1 MRLDPLPPSEEV
13 LKLLHP
19 IVREWFEG
27 KYGKL
32 SPPQRGAIKL
42 IKEGRHVLISSPT
55 GTGKTLAAFLG
66 IIDELLRKAIDGIL
80 EDKVYAIYVSPLRAL
95 GNDMRRNLLEPLKE
109 IYQLVPEGT
118 QEIRV
123 AIRTSDTPPSEKQK
137 QLRKPPHI
145 LITTPES
152 FALALASPKFREKLS
167 EVRWVIVDEIHEI
180 ASSKRGTHLVLSMER
195 LAELVEYQRIGLSA
209 TIHPLETVASFLGG
223 KGRDVWIVDAR
234 FSKPIDIKVISPVK
248 DIVNASA
255 EELNEAIYKKMV
267 ELIKQHRAVLIF
279 TNTRHSTEK
288 VAFKLKQ
295 YLEKEGLAD
304 KVAAHHSSL
313 SREVRLEVEEKLKKG
328 ELKVVVTSTSLEMG
342 IDIGHVDLVILL
354 SSPKSVSRLLQRV
367 GRAGHRIDAVSKGRI
382 IVVDRDDL
390 LENAVLAKLAM
401 EKKIDRVRI
410 PKNAL
415 DVLAQHIV
423 ALTLEMGEIEVKRAY
438 EITKRAYPYWD
449 LSWEDFISVVKYLA
463 GEYGLEDEKVFP
475 KIYWDKERNVLKKKK
490 TSRMIYLMNAGTIPD
505 ESKVRVYDAKS
516 GKPLGNVEELFA
528 QNLVPGDVFV
538 LSGKTYRFL
547 YSKGMSIYVE
557 PAPSE
562 RPTVPAWFSEMLPLA
577 YDSAREVAKFRE
589 KLPEYDVERL
599 AKEYN
604 LEEHAAKSLIEYAK
618 EQEQYIGVV
627 PGDSVYLIEI
637 WDEPE
642 RRNFIFHYLIG
653 RRGIDALSRAY
664 AYALG
669 KKLGTNVSVTVTDYG
684 FMLTV
689 PGHPEIDI
697 MEVVREVDSTKVR
710 KYVEE
715 AVKRTELF
723 KRRFR
728 HCAQRSFMILKRY
741 KGHEKSPE
749 RMQISA
755 QHLIEV
761 VENLENFPV
770 YKETLREI
778 LEDYM
783 NIDAA
788 VETVKRIE
796 SGEVKVKVV
805 GPLDVPSPFAH
816 VIVANAF
823 SDVVLMEDKRR
834 LLQRLREMVLSKI
847 SQRLNSPVEGGWGLE
862 GEVEGSAGLFQ
873 TLARS
878 HGGGDSEQGSE
889 EVSGAETQEQE
900 A

>member
-1 MRLDPLPPSEEV
+1 MHPVLKELPASEEV
-13 LKLLHP
+13 LNLLHP
-19 IVREWFEG
+19 VIKEWFKG

-42 IKEGRHVLISSPT
+42 IKEGKNVLISSPT

-66 IIDELLRKAIDGIL
+66 IIDELLRLALEGKL
-80 EDKVYAIYVSPLRAL
+80 EDKVYAVYVSPLRAL
-95 GNDMRRNLLEPLKE
+95 GNDMRRNLIEPLKE
-109 IYQLVPEGT
+109 IYERVPEGT

-152 FALALASPKFREKLS
+152 LALALASPKFRERLKD
-167 EVRWVIVDEIHEI
+167 VRWVIVDEIHEM
-180 ASSKRGTHLVLSMER
+180 ASSKRGTHLTLTLER
-195 LAELVEYQRIGLSA
+195 LALLAGEYQRIGLSA

-223 KGRDVWIVDAR
+223 KGREVWIVDAR
-234 FSKPIDIKVISPVK
+234 FAKPIDIRVICPVK

-255 EELNEAIYKKMV
+255 EELNDAIYKKMV
-267 ELIKQHRAVLIF
+267 ELIKQHRAVIIF

-313 SREVRLEVEEKLKKG
+313 SREVRLEVEEKLKRG

-390 LENAVLAKLAM
+390 LENTVLAKLAM

-410 PKNAL
+410 PRNAL
-415 DVLAQHIV
+415 DVLAQHII
-423 ALTLEMGEIEVKRAY
+423 ALTLELGEVPVDLAY
-438 EITKRAYPYWD
+438 EVTKRAFPYWS
-449 LSWEDFISVVKYLA
+449 LSWEDFESVLKYLA
-463 GEYGLEDEKVFP
+463 GEYGLEEEKVYP
-475 KIYWDKERNVLKKKK
+475 KVIWDKEKNIIRRKR
-490 TSRMIYLMNAGTIPD
+490 TSRMIFLMNAGTIPD
-505 ESKVRVYDAKS
+505 ESKVRVVNAKT
-516 GKPLGNVEELFA
+516 GAPLGHVEELFA

-547 YSKGMSIYVE
+547 YSKGMTIYVE

-589 KLPEYDVERL
+589 RL
-599 AKEYN
+599 KEMDLNELMKEYM
-604 LEEHAAKSLIEYAK
+604 LEEHAAKSLKLYVE
-618 EQEQYIGVV
+618 EQEQYVGLV
-627 PGDSVYLIEI
+627 PGDRLYLIEI

-642 RRNFIFHYLIG
+642 RRNFIFHVLIG

-664 AYALG
+664 AYKLG
-669 KKLGTNVSVTVTDYG
+669 ELLGTNVSVTVTDYG

-689 PGHPEIDI
+689 PGHPNIDI
-697 MEVVREVDSTKVR
+697 MEVVKAVTPENLR

-715 AVKRTELF
+715 AVRRTELF

-741 KGHEKSPE
+741 KGKEKSPE
-749 RMQISA
+749 RMQLSA
-755 QHLIEV
+755 QQLIKV

-783 NIDAA
+783 NIEAA
-788 VETVKRIE
+788 EETVRRIHE
-796 SGEVKVKVV
+796 GEVEIRVV

-823 SDVVLMEDKRR
+823 SDVVLMEDKRK
-834 LLQRLREMVLSKI
+834 LLQRLREMVLQRIQRSKE
-847 SQRLNSPVEGGWGLE
+847 SRSSGTTASTPSLSASFSTSSSLT
-862 GEVEGSAGLFQ
+862 EGSK
-873 TLARS
+873 
-878 HGGGDSEQGSE
+878 
-889 EVSGAETQEQE
+889 
-900 A
+900 

>member
-1 MRLDPLPPSEEV
+1 VYELLRELPPSEEV
-13 LKLLHP
+13 LQLLHP
-19 IVREWFEG
+19 TVRDWFKE
-27 KYGKL
+27 KYGNL

-42 IKEGRHVLISSPT
+42 IKEGKNVLISSPT

-66 IIDELLRKAIDGIL
+66 IIDSLFRMAEGGLL
-80 EDKVYAIYVSPLRAL
+80 EDKVYAVYVSPLRAL
-95 GNDMRRNLLEPLKE
+95 GNDMRRNLIEPLNE
-109 IYQLVPEGT
+109 IYQRVEEGFP
-118 QEIRV
+118 EIRV

-137 QLRKPPHI
+137 QLRRPPHI

-152 FALALASPKFREKLS
+152 LALSLASPKFREKLKD
-167 EVRWVIVDEIHEI
+167 VKWVIVDEIHEM
-180 ASSKRGTHLVLSMER
+180 ASSKRGTHLTLTLER
-195 LAELVEYQRIGLSA
+195 LALHAGEFQRVGLSA
-209 TIHPLETVASFLGG
+209 TIHPLETVAKFLGG
-223 KGRDVWIVDAR
+223 RGREVWIVDAR
-234 FSKPIDIKVISPVK
+234 FAKPVDIKVICPVK
-248 DIVNASA
+248 DIVNADA
-255 EELNEAIYKKMV
+255 EELNDAIYRTMV
-267 ELIKQHRAVLIF
+267 KLIKEHRAVLIF

-390 LENAVLAKLAM
+390 LENAVLAKLAR

-415 DVLAQHIV
+415 DVLAQHLI
-423 ALTLEMGEIEVKRAY
+423 ALTLELGEVPYELALEV
-438 EITKRAYPYWD
+438 TKRAYPYWELD
-449 LSWEDFISVVKYLA
+449 EKDFESVVKYLA
-463 GEYGLEDEKVFP
+463 GEYGLEEEKVFP
-475 KIYWDKERNVLKKKK
+475 KLFWDKERNVLRRKR
-490 TSRMIYLMNAGTIPD
+490 TSRMIFLMNAGTIPD
-505 ESKVRVYDAKS
+505 ESKVKVVDAKS
-516 GKPLGNVEELFA
+516 GKLLGHVEELFA

-547 YSKGMSIYVE
+547 YSKGMSVYVE

-589 KLPEYDVERL
+589 MLVDMSVEQLVEEYQLEPWAARSL
-599 AKEYN
+599 KEYV
-604 LEEHAAKSLIEYAK
+604 
-618 EQEQYIGVV
+618 QEQLEYVGAV
-627 PGDSVYLIEI
+627 PGDSTYLVEI
-637 WDEPE
+637 WDEE
-642 RRNFIFHYLIG
+642 DRRNFIFHFLIG

-664 AYALG
+664 AYKLG
-669 KKLGTNVSVTVTDYG
+669 QLTGTNVSVTVTDYG

-689 PGHPEIDI
+689 PGHPEVD
-697 MEVVREVDSTKVR
+697 VRELVFSVTPENLR
-710 KYVEE
+710 RYVEE

-728 HCAQRSFMILKRY
+728 HCAQRGFMILKRY
-741 KGHEKSPE
+741 RGREKSPE
-749 RMQISA
+749 RMQLSA
-755 QHLIEV
+755 QQLIKV
-761 VENLENFPV
+761 VEGLEDFPI

-783 NIDAA
+783 NVEAA
-788 VETVKRIE
+788 EETVRRIVE
-796 SGEVKVKVV
+796 GEVEVKVV
-805 GPLDVPSPFAH
+805 GPLDVPSPFSH

-823 SDVVLMEDKRR
+823 SDVVLMEDKRK
-834 LLQRLREMVLSKI
+834 LLQRLREMVLKKIQSSKE
-847 SQRLNSPVEGGWGLE
+847 SPSSGTSTFTPSASPSASTSASLT
-862 GEVEGSAGLFQ
+862 EGSK
-873 TLARS
+873 
-878 HGGGDSEQGSE
+878 
-889 EVSGAETQEQE
+889 
-900 A
+900 

>member
-1 MRLDPLPPSEEV
+1 LHPVLERLPESEEV
-13 LKLLHP
+13 LELLHP
-19 IVREWFEG
+19 IVREWFKG

-42 IKEGRHVLISSPT
+42 IKEGRNVLISSPT

-66 IIDELLRKAIDGIL
+66 IIDNLLRLALEGSL
-80 EDKVYAIYVSPLRAL
+80 EDKVYAVYVSPLRAL
-95 GNDMRRNLLEPLKE
+95 GNDMRRNLLEPLGE

-123 AIRTSDTPPSEKQK
+123 AIRTSDTPPSEKQR
-137 QLRKPPHI
+137 QLRRPPHI

-152 FALALASPKFREKLS
+152 LALALASPKFREKLKD
-167 EVRWVIVDEIHEI
+167 VKWVIVDEIHEM
-180 ASSKRGTHLVLSMER
+180 ASSKRGTHLTLTLER
-195 LAELVEYQRIGLSA
+195 LALLAGEFQRIGLSA

-223 KGRDVWIVDAR
+223 KGREVWIVDAR
-234 FSKPIDIKVISPVK
+234 FAKPTDIKVLCPVE

-255 EELNEAIYKKMV
+255 EELNEAIYYKMV
-267 ELIKQHRAVLIF
+267 ELIREHRAVLIF

-313 SREVRLEVEEKLKKG
+313 SREVRLEVEEKLKRG

-401 EKKIDRVRI
+401 ERKIDRVRI
-410 PKNAL
+410 PRNAL
-415 DVLAQHIV
+415 DVLAQHLV
-423 ALTLEMGEIEVKRAY
+423 ALTLELGEVPYDLALEA
-438 EITKRAYPYWD
+438 TKRAYPYWELD
-449 LSWEDFISVVKYLA
+449 ERDFEAVVRYLA
-463 GEYGLEDEKVFP
+463 GEYGLEDERVYP
-475 KIYWDKERNVLKKKK
+475 KLFWDKERNVLRRKR
-490 TSRMIYLMNAGTIPD
+490 TSRMIYLMNSGTIPD
-505 ESKVRVYDAKS
+505 ESKVRVVNAKTGS
-516 GKPLGNVEELFA
+516 PLGHVEELFA
-528 QNLVPGDVFV
+528 QSLVPGDVFV

-547 YSKGMSIYVE
+547 YSKGMTIYVE

-577 YDSAREVAKFRE
+577 YDSAREVARFRE
-589 KLPEYDVERL
+589 RLVHMSAEEVAVEYDLEPWAARSLKDYVEEQL
-599 AKEYN
+599 A
-604 LEEHAAKSLIEYAK
+604 YA
-618 EQEQYIGVV
+618 GAV
-627 PGDSVYLIEI
+627 PGDSLYLIEI
-637 WDEPE
+637 WDEDD
-642 RRNFIFHYLIG
+642 RRNFIFHFLIG

-664 AYALG
+664 AYKLG
-669 KKLGTNVSVTVTDYG
+669 EIVGTNVSVTVTDYG

-689 PGHPEIDI
+689 PGHPSVDPL
-697 MEVVREVDSTKVR
+697 EVVGSVTPENLRR
-710 KYVEE
+710 YVEE

-741 KGHEKSPE
+741 KGWERSPE
-749 RMQISA
+749 RLQLSA
-755 QHLIEV
+755 QQLIKV
-761 VENLENFPV
+761 VEELEDFPV

-783 NIDAA
+783 NVQAA
-788 VETVKRIE
+788 EETVRRIHE
-796 SGEVKVKVV
+796 GEVELKVI
-805 GPLDVPSPFAH
+805 GPLDVPTPFAH

-823 SDVVLMEDKRR
+823 SDVVLMEDKRK
-834 LLQRLREMVLSKI
+834 LLQRLREMVL
-847 SQRLNSPVEGGWGLE
+847 QRIQSSRTSPSSGTEASRPSLSASSRTSSSVT
-862 GEVEGSAGLFQ
+862 EGSK
-873 TLARS
+873 
-878 HGGGDSEQGSE
+878 
-889 EVSGAETQEQE
+889 
-900 A
+900 